1 MAERVRPLI
10 DFGIFVSDSVKALS
24 RMRPNKAKATFLSKG
39 KSFAPG
45 LFARTAG
52 GGVSKV
58 APRL

>member
-10 DFGIFVSDSVKALS
+10 DFGIFVCDSVKEITWI
-24 RMRPNKAKATFLSKG
+24 RPNKAKATLLSKG

-45 LFARTAG
+45 LFARPAG

-58 APRL
+58 APSL